1 MKRRGEK
8 SRFCLTFKQRDKT
21 HTFIEK
27 YKHSYPQ
34 SHQDGNL
41 CCLSSPAD
49 KWLHCSDVTIKLELM
64 KVWWRYNYQAG
75 DVDIT
80 TTTTIMSASPTMEL
94 VSSRIYC
101 NAVWGLW
108 PVIDTLLSLPTI
120 DISSH
125 ELLHKFHLSEGD
137 PVPILSMS
145 CPGHENIP
153 GRLLLL
159 HHLLP
164 LARDAANFYPG
175 LTDFLFCN
183 WFSQ

>member
-1 MKRRGEK
+1 MLPVFSGWQIAPL
-8 SRFCLTFKQRDKT
+8 FWCNNKT
-21 HTFIEK
+21 
-27 YKHSYPQ
+27 
-34 SHQDGNL
+34 G
-41 CCLSSPAD
+41 AD
-49 KWLHCSDVTIKLELM
+49 EGLM
-64 KVWWRYNYQAG
+64 KVQLSSRWCRYHHHHHHH
-75 DVDIT
+75 VL
-80 TTTTIMSASPTMEL
+80 SASPTIEL
-94 VSSRIYC
+94 VSCRIYC
-101 NAVWGLW
+101 NAVWGVW

-183 WFSQ
+183 WFQNSCNNEF